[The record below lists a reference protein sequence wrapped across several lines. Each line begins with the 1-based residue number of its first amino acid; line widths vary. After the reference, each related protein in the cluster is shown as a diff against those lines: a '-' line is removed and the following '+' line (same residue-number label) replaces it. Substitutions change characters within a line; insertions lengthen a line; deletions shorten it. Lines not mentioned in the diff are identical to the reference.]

1 MRRQDNFID
10 AGHNSEHSTIL
21 NQVALDASLC
31 KLLRS
36 SVAIVGWCRLQYD
49 EFKFNR
55 LSCLLEEL
63 THRPGVAKR

>member
-1 MRRQDNFID
+1 
-10 AGHNSEHSTIL
+10 
-21 NQVALDASLC
+21 
-31 KLLRS
+31 
-36 SVAIVGWCRLQYD
+36 VAIVGWCRLQYD